1 MRGNS
6 MAHAMIVRERIRP
19 MQTTAPRG
27 FCHRRQQPLVS
38 SPTTQHFRGARQP
51 ILFRFTAT
59 DLTSNRPSRLA
70 AWKVAASPARVTA
83 EQLATQQREIS
94 VAEFFTKNRHLL
106 GFDNPRKALLTTV
119 KEAVD
124 NSLDACEEAG
134 ILPTIRVKIQ
144 VAPGRDGQ
152 SPPPS
157 QATRFIV
164 TVTDNGP
171 GIVKEQVPRIFAK
184 LLYGSKFHRLR
195 QSRGQQGIGIS
206 AAGMYGQLTT
216 GKPVRVISRI
226 SPGRAAHE
234 FAIQI
239 NTQKNEPV
247 VLQDNKIEDWAHPQG
262 TQVSIELEGKYQ
274 RGRGSVDEYLELT
287 AIANPHV
294 EIFYD
299 TPEGMTVHHRRGTEE
314 LPRPPKEIKPH
325 PYGIEFGMLLKMLQ
339 DSKSKWLAVFLSTD
353 FSRVSARNAEEIC
366 SAAKLNPHTRPRD
379 VVGADAERLFAAL
392 QNAKWMAPPT
402 DCLSPIGEDAILAGL
417 YKQIRGEF
425 YTAVTRSPQVY
436 RGNPFIIE
444 VGLAYGRD
452 PAQQKVETPAEPAAP
467 LAEGES
473 AEGEDDVELARLTR
487 YANRVPLLYQQSACV
502 TFQSVVDTAWKLYGL
517 GQSRGALPQGPL
529 VVFVH
534 MASAWVPFTSESKE
548 AIADYDAI
556 RKEIKLALQEAGRR
570 LGKYIRKREHARDE
584 WKRRNIFALY
594 IGEVAD
600 ACGRLKKGQVSVDR
614 LKKQLLAMAEER
626 TGGEETER
634 LLRKQREE
642 EERREHTIV
651 VTTTGAEGAVPKL
664 LATERSNTTGV
675 PADGAAAPAGQAPAA
690 VAADAVQT
698 SLFPGADLPA
708 VSTSPRPVKNPAP
721 SKKSP
726 ARGRDATPSMFD
738 TDDRPK
744 GARPSKKPS
753 RKRRGRA

>member
-1 MRGNS
+1 MS
-6 MAHAMIVRERIRP
+6 
-19 MQTTAPRG
+19 T
-27 FCHRRQQPLVS
+27 
-38 SPTTQHFRGARQP
+38 
-51 ILFRFTAT
+51 
-59 DLTSNRPSRLA
+59 NRPSKLA
-70 AWKVAASPARVTA
+70 AGRTVAPPTRVTA
-83 EQLATQQREIS
+83 EQLASQQREIS

-134 ILPTIRVKIQ
+134 ILPTVFVKIK
-144 VAPGRDGQ
+144 VAPGRDGTT
-152 SPPPS
+152 PPPA
-157 QATRFIV
+157 QADRFVI
-164 TVTDNGP
+164 TVRDNGP

-216 GKPVRVISRI
+216 GKPVRVVSRT
-226 SPGRAAHE
+226 SPGRPANA

-247 VLQDNKIEDWAHPQG
+247 VLEDKKIEDWTHPQG
-262 TQVSIELEGKYQ
+262 TEVSIELEGKFQ
-274 RGRGSVDEYLELT
+274 RGRASVEEYLELT

-294 EIFYD
+294 EIFYE
-299 TPEGMTVHHRRGTEE
+299 TPEGTVIHHKRGVGD

-339 DSKSKWLAVFLSTD
+339 DSKAKMLAVFLASD
-353 FSRVSARNAEEIC
+353 FSRVSAAAAEEIC
-366 SAAKLNPHTRPRD
+366 HTAKLRSQMRPRD
-379 VVGADAERLFAAL
+379 VVGADAERLFSAL
-392 QNAKWMAPPT
+392 QNAKLMAPPT

-444 VGLAYGRD
+444 VGLAWGKD
-452 PAQQKVETPAEPAAP
+452 PATRKEEQPEAPQAP

-473 AEGEDDVELARLTR
+473 ADGEDDVELARLTR
-487 YANRVPLLYQQSACV
+487 YANRVPLLYQQSACC
-502 TFQSVVDTAWKLYGL
+502 TYQSVVETAWKLYGL

-556 RKEIKLALQEAGRR
+556 RKEIKLAMQEAGRR
-570 LGKYIRKREHARDE
+570 LGKYIRKREHAKDE

-594 IGEVAD
+594 IGEVAE
-600 ACGRLKKGQVSVDR
+600 ACGRLKKGQLSIDR
-614 LKKQLLAMAEER
+614 LKKQLLQMAEDR
-626 TGGEETER
+626 TGGEETDR
-634 LLRKQREE
+634 ILRKQREE

-651 VTTTGAEGAVPKL
+651 VTHAGAEGAVPSM
-664 LATERSNTTGV
+664 LATP
-675 PADGAAAPAGQAPAA
+675 PAPEGTPEAAPAPSIAPAPVPEA
-690 VAADAVQT
+690 SVQRT
-698 SLFPGADLPA
+698 LFPDDGLPEK
-708 VSTSPRPVKNPAP
+708 RRKKPAP
-721 SKKSP
+721 K
-726 ARGRDATPSMFD
+726 
-738 TDDRPK
+738 
-744 GARPSKKPS
+744 KKPG
-753 RKRRGRA
+753 RKK

>member
-1 MRGNS
+1 M
-6 MAHAMIVRERIRP
+6 
-19 MQTTAPRG
+19 
-27 FCHRRQQPLVS
+27 VS
-38 SPTTQHFRGARQP
+38 PNA
-51 ILFRFTAT
+51 
-59 DLTSNRPSRLA
+59 PSRLA
-70 AWKVAASPARVTA
+70 AFKSATAPARVTA

-134 ILPTIRVKIQ
+134 ILPTVRVKIQ
-144 VAPGRDGQ
+144 VVPGRDGAVL
-152 SPPPS
+152 PPA
-157 QATRFIV
+157 QADRFII

-216 GKPVRVISRI
+216 GKPVRVISRT
-226 SPGRAAHE
+226 SAGRAAHA

-247 VLQDNKIEDWAHPQG
+247 VLEDNKIENWEHPQG

-274 RGRGSVDEYLELT
+274 RGRASVEEYLELT
-287 AIANPHV
+287 AVSNPHI
-294 EIFYD
+294 EIYYE
-299 TPEGMTVHHRRGTEE
+299 TPEGNLIHHKRGVDE

-339 DSKSKWLAVFLSTD
+339 DTKAKTLALFLASD
-353 FSRVSARNAEEIC
+353 FSRVSSGAAAEIC
-366 SAAKLNPHTRPRD
+366 KESKLSQNERPRD
-379 VVGADAERLFAAL
+379 VVGAEAERLFSTL
-392 QNAKWMAPPT
+392 QNAKLMAPPT

-436 RGNPFIIE
+436 RGNPFVIE
-444 VGLAYGRD
+444 IGLAFGND
-452 PAQQKVETPAEPAAP
+452 PALKKPETEEPEEAMP

-473 AEGEDDVELARLTR
+473 ADDDDRIQLARLTR
-487 YANRVPLLYQQSACV
+487 YANRVPLLYQQSACC
-502 TFQSVVDTAWKLYGL
+502 TFQSVVETAWKLYGL
-517 GQSRGALPQGPL
+517 GQSKGSLPQGPL
-529 VVFVH
+529 VIFVH

-556 RKEIKLALQEAGRR
+556 RKEIKLGLQEAGRR
-570 LGKYIRKREHARDE
+570 LGKYIRKREHAKDE

-594 IGEVAD
+594 IGEVAE

-614 LKKQLLAMAEER
+614 LRKQLLEMAEAR
-626 TGGEETER
+626 TGGEETDR
-634 LLRKQREE
+634 ILRKQREE

-651 VTTTGAEGAVPKL
+651 VTPTGAEGAVPKL
-664 LATERSNTTGV
+664 LASE
-675 PADGAAAPAGQAPAA
+675 PAPAGGAPLGETPPATGEA
-690 VAADAVQT
+690 PPADPVQT
-698 SLFPGADLPA
+698 SLFPEAEEA
-708 VSTSPRPVKNPAP
+708 T
-721 SKKSP
+721 KKSK
-726 ARGRDATPSMFD
+726 AKKG
-738 TDDRPK
+738 K
-744 GARPSKKPS
+744 GAP
-753 RKRRGRA
+753 KRRR